1 MSDPTIAS
9 LPGVKQKVI
18 GLVSGGKDSCFNL
31 MHCIANGHELVAL
44 ATLTPE
50 PGIDELDSHLYQSV
64 GTQLLPLLAKS
75 MGLPLYTRVIKGK
88 AVEKGPEYGSRLR
101 GGEGSGEEGDETEDL
116 TKLLDE
122 VMTAHP
128 EATALASG
136 AILSTYQRLRIEHVC
151 SRLNL
156 VSLSYLWQ
164 SAQMP
169 LLNKMLTSGVEAV
182 LMKVAGVGL
191 GTKIVGKQLGEIM
204 PLLTK
209 LEATYGSHP
218 AGEGGEYE
226 TLTLSTPLFS
236 HRLRLT
242 KTHTVITDPEP
253 YPVAYLKVEEAE
265 LEQKEGWT
273 KPTVAE
279 LREMLGLD
287 TDVKGEEAL
296 NEESKEILE
305 ELREVV
311 KNDVNLAALALDEA
325 NGPAQSSSNSASRP
339 VETPQVRFEKKGR
352 WFNASVEGMT
362 KDGEDVGMELKGCFD
377 AIAATLQAESLS
389 LPLHSTHITLLLRSM
404 SDFLPTNAIYK
415 TYFGTSPPSRATVAV
430 PLENGRIR
438 VEVVGFDDAP
448 SSSSSG
454 SGSGSNS
461 ENRGLVGGRSA
472 LHVQGLSYWAPAN
485 IGPYSQAVMVNS
497 RLHLAGQIPLL
508 PASLTLPIPQPT
520 ESPYLHQSVL
530 ALQHVSSIL
539 DVLRSKN
546 STGGGWE
553 GWVESAVAW
562 WASSEETASTSS
574 RSEGVTIARKAWAIW
589 AERNGASKA
598 PLAFV
603 QARELPKEAL
613 VEFQVNLHTGRQG
626 VKPESDASTAS
637 TPSNPD
643 QGQLV
648 TNTNEAKAND
658 DAAADDDDDND
669 EEELEAVY
677 NSGVNP
683 AFWWESCM
691 TSGKWA
697 QGSRAVIF
705 LGSSTHSPVQVFS
718 RAPVELR
725 AIFARA
731 VTMRVYHLPGME
743 SMLAPILGTIREE
756 LCRFNFTLIPV
767 LSIHDRKGKP
777 TSAVLEVFGV

>member
-31 MHCIANGHELVAL
+31 MHCLANGHELVAL

-64 GTQLLPLLAKS
+64 GTHLLPLLAKS
-75 MGLPLYTRVIKGK
+75 MDLPLYTRVIKGK
-88 AVEKGPEYGSRLR
+88 AVEKGPEYGSRLS

-116 TKLLDE
+116 TKLLNE
-122 VMTAHP
+122 VMAAHP

-164 SAQMP
+164 SEQLP
-169 LLNKMLTSGVEAV
+169 LLNRMLSSGVEAV

-191 GTKIVGKQLGEIM
+191 STKIVGKQLGEIM

-242 KTHTVITDPEP
+242 KTQTIITDPEP

-265 LEQKEGWT
+265 LEEKEGWT

-287 TDVKGEEAL
+287 EDVKGEEAL
-296 NEESKEILE
+296 NEDSKEVIA
-305 ELREVV
+305 ELRDAI
-311 KNDVNLAALALDEA
+311 KNSVDLSAMDLNQVNQSDEA
-325 NGPAQSSSNSASRP
+325 TFVSDSKAAGTS
-339 VETPQVRFEKKGR
+339 QVRFERKGR
-352 WFNASVEGMT
+352 WFSASAESVT
-362 KDGEDVGMELKGCFD
+362 RPGEDVGSELKCCFD

-389 LPLHSTHITLLLRSM
+389 LPLHSTHITLLLKSM
-404 SDFLPTNAIYK
+404 SDFLPANTVYK

-430 PLENGRIR
+430 PLQNGRIR

-448 SSSSSG
+448 SSSAVDDGRSARSA
-454 SGSGSNS
+454 
-461 ENRGLVGGRSA
+461 LVGGRSA

-508 PASLTLPIPQPT
+508 PASLTLPIPPSE

-530 ALQHVSSIL
+530 ALQHVSSII

-546 STGGGWE
+546 STGGGWG

-562 WASSEETASTSS
+562 WARGGTSATS
-574 RSEGVTIARKAWAIW
+574 GEGVTIARQAWQIW
-589 AERNGASKA
+589 AERNGASKT
-598 PLAFV
+598 PVAFV
-603 QARELPKEAL
+603 QARELPKGAL
-613 VEFQVNLHTGRQG
+613 VEFQVNLHTGRHG
-626 VKPESDASTAS
+626 VGYEALSSTSTAGTTTVS
-637 TPSNPD
+637 HQSEEKPD
-643 QGQLV
+643 ELDY
-648 TNTNEAKAND
+648 D
-658 DAAADDDDDND
+658 DED
-669 EEELEAVY
+669 ELEAVY
-677 NSGVNP
+677 TFGKEDM
-683 AFWWESCM
+683 FKWESCV
-691 TSGKWA
+691 TSGKKA
-697 QGSRAVIF
+697 QGSRAMIF
-705 LGSSTHSPVQVFS
+705 LGPHDDSAVQDLS
-718 RAPVELR
+718 KAPADLR
-725 AIFARA
+725 AILDRA
-731 VTMRVYHLPGME
+731 VTIRAYVLPAKE
-743 SMLAPILGTIREE
+743 AMLASQLDSLRREGSG
-756 LCRFNFTLIPV
+756 FNFTMIPV
-767 LSIHDRKGKP
+767 LSVHDREGKP
-777 TSAVLEVFGV
+777 TWAALEVFGL